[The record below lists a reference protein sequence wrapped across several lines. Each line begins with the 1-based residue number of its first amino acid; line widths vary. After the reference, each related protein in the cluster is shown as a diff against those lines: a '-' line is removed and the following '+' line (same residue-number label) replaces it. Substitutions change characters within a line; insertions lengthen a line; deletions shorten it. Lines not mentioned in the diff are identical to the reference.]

1 MTVRAMWQLPCID
14 NWCSDISSCEI
25 LISLNTNALSGN
37 TDQAVQSIGG
47 KTGYL
52 LHISWL
58 KAAKARLMLE
68 RMSLG
73 GSLEILIQVCRM
85 DSGTILA
92 CKSCEAKVRQ
102 AVQPRCAARQR
113 SLERFTMSHAHIHQS
128 ATGMPCRPATTV
140 VKAKNEQHPALHVI

>member
-1 MTVRAMWQLPCID
+1 MGLK
-14 NWCSDISSCEI
+14 
-25 LISLNTNALSGN
+25 TNALSGS
-37 TDQAVQSIGG
+37 TDGAVQRVGG
-47 KTGYL
+47 RTGYL

-102 AVQPRCAARQR
+102 AMQPSCEAQ
-113 SLERFTMSHAHIHQS
+113 
-128 ATGMPCRPATTV
+128 
-140 VKAKNEQHPALHVI
+140 

>member
-1 MTVRAMWQLPCID
+1 MATVRSVWQLPCTD
-14 NWCSDISSCEI
+14 RYCSDIHSYGTLMC
-25 LISLNTNALSGN
+25 LSGS
-37 TDQAVQSIGG
+37 TDQAVQRIGG
-47 KTGYL
+47 RTGYL

-92 CKSCEAKVRQ
+92 CKSCESDRQ
-102 AVQPRCAARQR
+102 CNPAAQ
-113 SLERFTMSHAHIHQS
+113 HID
-128 ATGMPCRPATTV
+128 ANLDRPLCPMLMYMMPCRLNNMFHVFAAHLQLFM
-140 VKAKNEQHPALHVI
+140 KANKT